1 MAMQLALRQEPAS
14 HSSTSRRP
22 RRHIDLHPVTGVSG
36 LAYSVLRVL
45 GVPGWV
51 RTRRDAAVILCYHNV
66 VDDTHSVGDPGLHLA
81 VSRFEAQLEWL
92 SRHYTVISLPELGA
106 RVRERRSLRR
116 LAILTFDDAYRGFF
130 ELALPRLRH
139 LGLPATVFVV
149 TDAADRG
156 EAFWWD
162 DPHVVVT
169 PNHRDHYV
177 RDLAGD
183 SARVLAEARG
193 RDTQPATLPQQYLP
207 APWTTIQHAAAG
219 EGLVVGAHTVR
230 HRALPYL
237 GDADLEWELRHARDV
252 LADKL
257 GAAPAWLSF
266 PYGLHDARVRAAA
279 RNAGYEGA
287 LTLAGTLARDSSDP
301 WELPRVNIP
310 VAIGPAAF
318 EAWLAGIDLGRW
330 RR

>member
-1 MAMQLALRQEPAS
+1 
-14 HSSTSRRP
+14 
-22 RRHIDLHPVTGVSG
+22 
-36 LAYSVLRVL
+36 
-45 GVPGWV
+45 
-51 RTRRDAAVILCYHNV
+51 VILCYHNV
-66 VDDTHSVGDPGLHLA
+66 VGDHSTVGDPGLHLP

-156 EAFWWD
+156 DPFWWD
-162 DPHVVVT
+162 DPRVVAT
-169 PNHRDHYV
+169 SSRDHYV

-183 SARVLAEARG
+183 ATRVLAEARG
-193 RDTQPATLPQQYLP
+193 RDTQPAALPEQYLP
-207 APWTTIQHAAAG
+207 APWTTIQHAAG
-219 EGLVVGAHTVR
+219 DGLEVGAHTVR

-237 GDADLEWELRHARDV
+237 DDADLEWELRHARDV

-257 GAAPAWLSF
+257 GVVPAWLSF

-279 RNAGYEGA
+279 RRAGYDGA
-287 LTLAGTLARDSSDP
+287 CTLAGSLARGSSDP